1 MQEKEQ
7 IEGFLLCNIRGVGAA
22 GIRRLMQETESAE
35 EIFRLPEERLAL
47 LLGKKRAACF
57 LAGVEEKK
65 RKAAQRRY
73 FQMKEKGI
81 FFLPCW
87 DSCYP
92 VRLKQLADAPVC
104 LYGKG
109 KLPAAEKKV
118 VAVVGARECSG
129 YGYEAAKY
137 FAGGLAEKGVVIVS
151 GMARGVDGAAQTAA
165 LEAGGISVGVLGC
178 GVDICYP
185 PENRELYERLEK
197 EGCLLSEYPP
207 GTEPKAS
214 LFPPRNRII
223 SGLSDMV
230 LVTEAREKSGTLITV
245 DMALE
250 QGREVFAVPGRI
262 TDRLSYGCNR
272 LIRNGAGMA
281 VSVPQL
287 WQELQG
293 IYAPAECG
301 VRVSG
306 RTRGGALHEEA
317 YASEEKEGF
326 LEECPRPL
334 GRRILTVL
342 DSDPVS
348 LDELHSRL
356 AADQGVQSP
365 SLPALMEE
373 LVLLCMEGKAERRA
387 GMYCAGRQ
395 FPEQGCRACTFSRSA
410 Q

>member
-7 IEGFLLCNIRGVGAA
+7 IEGFLLCNIKGVGAA
-22 GIRRLMQETESAE
+22 GIRRLIQETENVE
-35 EIFRLPEERLAL
+35 EIFRLSKGRLEL

-65 RKAAQRRY
+65 RKAAQRLY
-73 FQMKEKGI
+73 LQMREKGI

-87 DSCYP
+87 DSGYP
-92 VRLKQLADAPVC
+92 VRLKQLVDAPAC
-104 LYGKG
+104 LYGRG
-109 KLPAAEKKV
+109 KLPAAERKV

-137 FAGGLAEKGVVIVS
+137 FAGGLAERGVVIVS
-151 GMARGVDGAAQTAA
+151 GMARGVDGAAQMAA
-165 LEAGGISVGVLGC
+165 LEAGGSSMGVLGC

-185 PENRELYERLEK
+185 PENRKLYERLAK

-293 IYAPAECG
+293 MHIPADGGIRLIDRACG
-301 VRVSG
+301 AESHDAEP
-306 RTRGGALHEEA
+306 ALKKEEDFDVD
-317 YASEEKEGF
+317 S
-326 LEECPRPL
+326 LRPL
-334 GRRILTVL
+334 ERRLLDIM

-348 LDELHSRL
+348 LDELWSRL
-356 AADQGVQSP
+356 AADKGAQSP
-365 SLPALMEE
+365 SLPELMEE
-373 LVLLCMEGKAERRA
+373 LVLLCMEGKAGNQA
-387 GMYCAGRQ
+387 GMYYAKRQ
-395 FPEQGCRACTFSRSA
+395 LQDQDMNRF
-410 Q
+410 